1 MERICQKGSCNWSF
15 LVSKADDSTRRDPA
29 QRRERDWIHESVV
42 SVTRGARQDKDLSQ
56 TKAAELMGWSKSVMV
71 NLENLRRDLGVADFI
86 LLAEKYDLD
95 PQDLFATVIFHLRQ
109 RRRGRKPVVK

>member
-1 MERICQKGSCNWSF
+1 
-15 LVSKADDSTRRDPA
+15 VSKADDSTRRDPA
-29 QRRERDWIHESVV
+29 VRRQRDWIHESVV

-95 PQDLFATVIFHLRQ
+95 PQDLFATVLFHLRQ
-109 RRRGRKPVVK
+109 RRRVRKPGIK